1 MGEHKFSYR
10 TELTKLVYDVG
21 KACVSRFRIKRVISC
36 TAVLR
41 RADYPWQR
49 CWWFLRWW
57 AWRATRSG
65 AK

>member
-41 RADYPWQR
+41 RADYP
-49 CWWFLRWW
+49 
-57 AWRATRSG
+57 
-65 AK
+65 